1 MIDMT
6 NCERRYI
13 ITPDGK
19 GEMFGYD
26 GHETVTVHF
35 APDDKGTGE
44 NKCYQVSECE
54 EVIE

>member
-26 GHETVTVHF
+26 GHETATVHF